1 MTRLVW
7 TVARVRRMPVVL
19 PFAVAVALAGL
30 LAADG
35 SLLLP
40 LVPRS
45 LPVPVLLSVVAGI
58 LVAAPLASSPVVEI
72 GAVARRGSERAIAL
86 GLILSMTLL
95 SIAPAIESG
104 QGLISWNQPLTVV
117 AVALAS
123 VVVID
128 RMAWLPT
135 TVVTVGGTYLDLN
148 SLGTLSQT
156 LRDAGPVPLLAV
168 AVLAAVY
175 VVHGPV
181 DLPRLRRTLARR
193 RRAND
198 HRLYDSDAA
207 PASRSAL

>member
-72 GAVARRGSERAIAL
+72 GAVARRRGERAIAL

-123 VVVID
+123 VVVLD

-156 LRDAGPVPLLAV
+156 LRDAGSVPLLAV
-168 AVLAAVY
+168 AVLASVY